1 MITEEGIIMEI
12 YLQNVSKSLSK
23 QRILSDIN
31 LKIEE
36 NEIFGLIGPS
46 GSGKTTLIRLM
57 TGAISS
63 DTGSVYLGEKK
74 MPDLKVLES
83 IGYMPQND
91 ALYTDISGR
100 DNLRFFGEMM
110 GMKKAILESRI
121 DEVLQLISLEKEDKK
136 RVQNYSGGMKKRL
149 SLAAALLHKPKIL
162 FLDEPTVG
170 IDPILRKRIWDQLET
185 LKEQGTTI
193 IVTTHVMDETKRCDR
208 LALIHQG
215 KILECDTVSN
225 LLSKTK
231 DGSIEELFL
240 KNRGGVRG

>member
-1 MITEEGIIMEI
+1 MKI
-12 YLQNVSKSLSK
+12 YLNNISKSFSK
-23 QRILSDIN
+23 QRILTDIN
-31 LKIEE
+31 LNIEG

-63 DTGSVYLGEKK
+63 DKGGVHLGDWQ
-74 MPDLKVLES
+74 MPNLKALEM

-91 ALYTDISGR
+91 ALYADLTGR

-110 GMKKAILESRI
+110 GMKKDILERRI
-121 DEVLQLISLEKEDKK
+121 DEVLELVSLCGEDKK
-136 RVQNYSGGMKKRL
+136 CVANYSGGMKKRL
-149 SLAAALLHKPKIL
+149 SLAAALLHSPKIL

-170 IDPILRKRIWDQLET
+170 IDPILRKKIWDQLEQ
-185 LKEQGTTI
+185 LKNQGTTI

-215 KILECDTVSN
+215 RVLECDTVSN
-225 LLSKTK
+225 LLKKTSKG
-231 DGSIEELFL
+231 DIEELFL
-240 KNRGGVRG
+240 RDEEEC

>member
-1 MITEEGIIMEI
+1 MEI
-12 YLQNVSKSLSK
+12 CLSNVSKSYSK
-23 QRILSDIN
+23 QKVLSNIN
-31 LKIEE
+31 LKIKS

-57 TGAISS
+57 TGALLT
-63 DTGSVYLGEKK
+63 DTGSIYLGEEK
-74 MPDLKVLES
+74 MPSLKALCG

-91 ALYTDISGR
+91 ALYMDLSGQ

-110 GMKKAILESRI
+110 GMKKDILEKRI
-121 DEVLQLISLEKEDKK
+121 NKVLELVALEKDTKK

-149 SLAAALLHKPKIL
+149 SLAASLLHEPKIL

-170 IDPILRKRIWDQLET
+170 IDPILRKKIWDQLEV
-185 LKEQGTTI
+185 LKNQGTTI

-215 KILECDTVSN
+215 RILECDTVSN
-225 LLSKTK
+225 LLSKTSE
-231 DGSIEELFL
+231 GSIEELFL
-240 KNRGGVRG
+240 KTEEEG